1 MLVGDKIKPTALLSI
16 LLPFHACHRCS
27 QLIKFSPFPHSPF
40 LDPVKIKIMFFQV
53 QPCCRQLRK
62 SHTPWEQFRY
72 SASIKW
78 GLPKAAPWQ
87 VCSTHTQH
95 WKQEPT
101 WVWGGRD
108 DEEKLQNEGSRRSLT
123 FSTYL
128 NETA

>member
-1 MLVGDKIKPTALLSI
+1 MLVGDKTNCFAFYPSPLPHMPQMFSVDQVQSI
-16 LLPFHACHRCS
+16 
-27 QLIKFSPFPHSPF
+27 SPFTFFRPSENQNNT
-40 LDPVKIKIMFFQV
+40 FFQV
-53 QPCCRQLRK
+53 QPCCRQLRE

-87 VCSTHTQH
+87 VCSTYTQH
-95 WKQEPT
+95 WKQEPA

-128 NETA
+128 NKTA